1 LETRQAVRVFS
12 IIRWD
17 LQLEK
22 SQRPQSS
29 NTKDGRWLYITWYK
43 YLADKTEDRPKSM
56 VQVGKKTRL
65 SVLVKVDNVVRNLNG
80 KVDFAVLYEGDKN
93 GMGTNLVAVEAK
105 RQGDTRKGI
114 SQCLCYMCMSSL
126 TPEKDIG

>member
-1 LETRQAVRVFS
+1 LETRQAARVFS

-43 YLADKTEDRPKSM
+43 YLVDKTEDRPKSM

-65 SVLVKVDNVVRNLNG
+65 SVLVQVDNVVRNL
-80 KVDFAVLYEGDKN
+80 N

-114 SQCLCYMCMSSL
+114 SQCLCYMRMSSL